1 MCAGSCVCE
10 GIGAVVCVCRRQM
23 CVSVYEAVT
32 CVCRRS
38 LCVGGSCV
46 CGSYLCVGGSCVSGC
61 RRQFW
66 V

>member
-10 GIGAVVCVCRRQM
+10 GIGAVVCVCRRQI
-23 CVSVYEAVT
+23 CVSVYEAVA
-32 CVCRRS
+32 CVCRS
-38 LCVGGSCV
+38 
-46 CGSYLCVGGSCVSGC
+46 LCVGGSCVSGC